1 MAKDC
6 GKERCCLGGKIC
18 SPLLFKYVPCNLKV
32 SAMVN
37 LMVVMVVN
45 LIMMEVMM
53 VVNSGADNGNDDKQY
68 KVINYNYYIII
79 YTMVTCMVF
88 YTAFIAVK
96 ESLYVIKHSRF
107 SQNFCFDFLGVY
119 DIYIDNSFVNKAT
132 RWV

>member
-32 SAMVN
+32 SAMVS

-68 KVINYNYYIII
+68 KVINYIII

-96 ESLYVIKHSRF
+96 ESLYVIKQQIFTKLLLRF
-107 SQNFCFDFLGVY
+107 SRRIRHLY
-119 DIYIDNSFVNKAT
+119 
-132 RWV
+132 

>member
-1 MAKDC
+1 
-6 GKERCCLGGKIC
+6 
-18 SPLLFKYVPCNLKV
+18 
-32 SAMVN
+32 
-37 LMVVMVVN
+37 MVVVVN

-68 KVINYNYYIII
+68 KVINYIII

-88 YTAFIAVK
+88 YTALIVVK